1 MHCDCCPR
9 SEVRRGRAGW
19 TVGEWHA
26 LASRMDSEL
35 DHIGSATLLNSH
47 LPHESCVRTPPTQA
61 RPLISLVLAP
71 FQAKTLSVPLA
82 RPLERVLDRALTAAL
97 CTVDRFL
104 PATSSPSQ
112 PYALRAK
119 RKTD

>member
-1 MHCDCCPR
+1 M
-9 SEVRRGRAGW
+9 
-19 TVGEWHA
+19 
-26 LASRMDSEL
+26 
-35 DHIGSATLLNSH
+35 
-47 LPHESCVRTPPTQA
+47 
-61 RPLISLVLAP
+61 SLVLAP

-82 RPLERVLDRALTAAL
+82 RPLERVLDRALTVAL

-104 PATSSPSQ
+104 PATASLSQ